1 MIILEPVKTEKVIG
15 RIETQNSLT
24 FKVHSSAT
32 KSSVKSE
39 VEKLFK
45 VKVAGVRTYVSP
57 KGVKY
62 AIVKLAKE
70 FKADDVAVAL
80 KMVA

>member
-1 MIILEPVKTEKVIG
+1 MIIIEPVKTEKVIG
-15 RIETQNSLT
+15 RIESQNSLT
-24 FKVHSSAT
+24 FIVHKSAT
-32 KSSVKSE
+32 KKTVKAE

-57 KGVKY
+57 KGAKY

-70 FKADDVAVAL
+70 FKADDVAVSL